1 MQDFSYFGKGK
12 LYEKSEDFAKNA
24 WSRNKT
30 TWGQPPP
37 PVQSSMSI
45 IKRRKPGQR
54 WTGE

>member
-45 IKRRKPGQR
+45 VKRRKPGQR